1 MVTPKQGDLIFID
14 AEPHAGHEEGGHRP
28 QSGHIR
34 RPMVVLSNDGY
45 NQAMGM
51 IIGMPIT
58 SKVKHDH
65 RIYVPVDDHAS
76 GISGSIITFQLPNY
90 NFDARHGEIVGH
102 VSASMLNELISRTKT
117 IF

>member
-1 MVTPKQGDLIFID
+1 MQNPMLGMRKAVIARKVVIF
-14 AEPHAGHEEGGHRP
+14 AA
-28 QSGHIR
+28 
-34 RPMVVLSNDGY
+34 PMVVLSNDGY

-90 NFDARHGEIVGH
+90 DFDARHGEIVGH
-102 VSASMLNELISRTKT
+102 VSASMLNELISRAKT